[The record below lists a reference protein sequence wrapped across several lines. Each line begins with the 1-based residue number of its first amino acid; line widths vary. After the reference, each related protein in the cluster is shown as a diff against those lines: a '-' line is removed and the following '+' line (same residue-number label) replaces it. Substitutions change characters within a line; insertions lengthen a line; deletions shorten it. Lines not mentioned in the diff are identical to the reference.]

1 MRSRR
6 IRCLFLVV
14 FSFAS
19 SLSAEKLTF
28 ELDPA
33 ATTVELAFGATLHT
47 VNGSL
52 RAKQG
57 TLMIDT
63 ETGAASGWIVLDASS
78 AETGNPRRD
87 RKMHEKILESR
98 RFPDIVYDVQRV
110 TGTIHRSGRS
120 DLQLHG
126 ILDFHGDR
134 RPLTLPVVA
143 AAEGN
148 RVTATGNLVIPYVE
162 WGLKDPSFF
171 LLRVAKE
178 VHVTVKAV
186 GRLSG

>member
-1 MRSRR
+1 MLSRR
-6 IRCLFLVV
+6 IRCLFWVV
-14 FSFAS
+14 FSLAS

-33 ATTVELAFGATLHT
+33 ATIVELTFGATLHT
-47 VNGSL
+47 VDGTL

-57 TLMIDT
+57 TVRIDT
-63 ETGAASGWIVLDASS
+63 ETGEASGWIVLDAAS
-78 AETGNPRRD
+78 AQTGNSRRD

-110 TGTIHRSGRS
+110 TGTIRRTGRS

-134 RPLTLPVVA
+134 RSLTLPVVA
-143 AAEGN
+143 ATEGD

-178 VHVTVKAV
+178 VQLTVKAV